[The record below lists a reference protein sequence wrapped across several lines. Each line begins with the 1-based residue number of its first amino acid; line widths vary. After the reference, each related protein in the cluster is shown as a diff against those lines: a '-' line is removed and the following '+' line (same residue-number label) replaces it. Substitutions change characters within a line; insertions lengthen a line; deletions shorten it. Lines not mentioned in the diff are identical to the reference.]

1 MISPAKIQKHMDVVS
16 SKSEP
21 LGMVDHVAGTDL
33 KLARDV
39 VGQHHFVPLTWIDY
53 IDEKIHLKRPAKD
66 VERLW
71 AGESFE

>member
-1 MISPAKIQKHMDVVS
+1 MTNPARIQKHMDVVS

-21 LGMVDHVAGTDL
+21 LGIVDHLDGSTL
-33 KLARDV
+33 KLSRDV
-39 VGQHHFVPLTWIDY
+39 VGQHHFVPLTWVDY
-53 IDEKIHLKRPAKD
+53 IDEKIHLKRTAKE